1 MRFPQS
7 SAAGIK
13 RKPGAGSLTEHARM
27 GLGEGRK

>member
-7 SAAGIK
+7 SARASR
-13 RKPGAGSLTEHARM
+13 RKSGAGSFTGHARM